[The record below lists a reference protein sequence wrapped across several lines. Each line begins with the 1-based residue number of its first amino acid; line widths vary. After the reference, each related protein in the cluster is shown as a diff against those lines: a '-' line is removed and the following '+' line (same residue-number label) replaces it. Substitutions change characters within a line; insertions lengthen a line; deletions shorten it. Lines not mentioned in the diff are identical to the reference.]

1 MSTNP
6 PGLLQLPSWT
16 TLPVMLEPEC
26 VIVAVPVPLQD
37 VDSSAFEKF
46 PEKVHVPV
54 RLRAGPLSGPVESP
68 PPHPIIKRQSE
79 RAMLL
84 MDTSNMYRAK
94 EQPVGEGLF

>member
-1 MSTNP
+1 M
-6 PGLLQLPSWT
+6 
-16 TLPVMLEPEC
+16 
-26 VIVAVPVPLQD
+26 AVPVPLQD

-84 MDTSNMYRAK
+84 LDTSNMYRAK
-94 EQPVGEGLF
+94 EQPVGRGDCSNWEGWPRKGFQERPRLVHRVIH